1 MRVVR
6 DQHRR
11 HRSGSSRK
19 APSQPQLAARSGRFI
34 WMVPVLAALVAFW
47 PVLACDFTSWDD
59 LLNVA
64 KNPLLNPPSF
74 YGLGLFWTRPFMAIY
89 IPFTYTLWSLVALVA
104 RTDAPDP
111 QGIWLN
117 PYVFHAANLAVHM
130 VAAVSVYLLLR
141 RLVAKPWAACAGAVL
156 FAVHPVQVE
165 SVAWVAGMKDVL
177 CGALS
182 MIALWQY
189 VLFAKPDAADDA
201 SPGRRR
207 LHYALA
213 TIAYVLALL
222 SKPSA
227 VSLPLAALVLDRGLL
242 KRPWRAILISL
253 LPWFALAVPI
263 AIVAKIAQPVTVAYE
278 AGKLWMRPLLA
289 ADAMGFY
296 VYKILCPLWLG
307 VQYHHSPQVE
317 IGLGRVYWMW
327 VIPAA
332 IGLAAWI
339 WRRRAPWLAAGL
351 GLIVAATLP
360 VLGVVPFQFE
370 RYSLVADHYLY
381 LAMLGPAL
389 ILAFA
394 LRSLQYRKALAIA
407 VTISL
412 LALAVRA
419 NVQTWNWRST
429 EDLFRHELA
438 INPQSVVAYNSLS
451 AYELSM
457 NRPDKAEADAR
468 RAMEIQPDEAQAY
481 GNLGVALAR
490 QNHTA
495 EAISAYRR
503 ASELDPENARV
514 LTNLSGLLA
523 AQGKTDEA
531 MTCVRRALELDNL
544 LPDAHRNL
552 TKLLAGRNQIG
563 AAVNEARIAVE
574 LDPADV
580 GGQLNLAV
588 LLDSTGQRQQAIE
601 HYASAL
607 RLDPSSKLAKRGLA
621 APLVRPASR

>member
-1 MRVVR
+1 MKQTAR
-6 DQHRR
+6 HRR
-11 HRSGSSRK
+11 QRDRTNRHVPRPE
-19 APSQPQLAARSGRFI
+19 PSVGHSARFL
-34 WMVPVLAALVAFW
+34 WLVPVAAALAAFW

-74 YGLGLFWTRPFMAIY
+74 YGLGMFWARPFMAIY
-89 IPFTYTLWSLVALVA
+89 IPFTYTLWSLVALIA
-104 RTDAPDP
+104 RTDTPDP
-111 QGIWLN
+111 LGIWLN
-117 PYVFHAANLAVHM
+117 PYTFHAANLAVHM
-130 VAAVSVYLLLR
+130 MAAVSVYLLLR
-141 RLVAKPWAACAGAVL
+141 KLVVKPWAACAGAAL

-165 SVAWVAGMKDVL
+165 SVAWIAGMKDVL

-182 MIALWQY
+182 IVALWQY
-189 VLFAKPDAADDA
+189 VLFAKTDAADTA
-201 SPGRRR
+201 PQPRRR
-207 LHYALA
+207 LHYAFA
-213 TIAYVLALL
+213 TAAYVLALL

-227 VSLPLAALVLDRGLL
+227 MSLPLAALILDRGLL

-263 AIVAKIAQPVTVAYE
+263 AVVAKIAQPVTVAYE
-278 AGKLWMRPLLA
+278 AGRLWMRPLLA
-289 ADAMGFY
+289 ADALAFY
-296 VYKILCPLWLG
+296 VYKILCPLWLA

-317 IGLGRVYWMW
+317 IGQGRVYWMW

-332 IGLAAWI
+332 IGLAAWL
-339 WRRRAPWLAAGL
+339 WRRRAPWFAAGL

-360 VLGVVPFQFE
+360 VLGLVPFQFE

-381 LAMLGPAL
+381 VAMLGPAL

-394 LRSLQYRKALAIA
+394 LQSLQYRKARTIA
-407 VTISL
+407 VTVGL

-419 NVQTWNWRST
+419 NVQTWSWRST

-451 AYELSM
+451 AHELSM
-457 NRPDKAEADAR
+457 NQPKQAEADAR
-468 RAMEIQPDEAQAY
+468 RAIEIQPDEAQAY
-481 GNLGVALAR
+481 GNLGVALAM
-490 QNHTA
+490 QHHTA

-503 ASELDPENARV
+503 ASELDPENARI

-523 AQGKTDEA
+523 EQGKTDEA

-552 TKLLAGRNQIG
+552 AVLLAGRHQIG
-563 AAVNEARIAVE
+563 EALSEARIAAR

-580 GGQLNLAV
+580 HGQLNLAL
-588 LLDSTGQRQQAIE
+588 LLDSTGQRQEAIE
-601 HYASAL
+601 HYAAAL
-607 RLDPSSKLAKRGLA
+607 RLDPSSKLAQRGLA
-621 APLVRPASR
+621 RPIIQPRR